1 MFNKYLIL
9 IKINFIIFF
18 FKSYFYLNIVYN
30 NRFLFFF
37 LLYSFFYR
45 EIKCD
50 SYIFFIINRNICNY
64 IVFVIWV
71 IRL

>member
-9 IKINFIIFF
+9 IKKNFIIFF

-50 SYIFFIINRNICNY
+50 SYIFFIINRNNY